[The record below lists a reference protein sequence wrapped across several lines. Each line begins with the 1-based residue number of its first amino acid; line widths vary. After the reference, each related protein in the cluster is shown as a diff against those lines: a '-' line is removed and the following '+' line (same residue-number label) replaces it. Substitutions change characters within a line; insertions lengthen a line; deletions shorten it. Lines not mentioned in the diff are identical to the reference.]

1 MSRKWLNASSDLQC
15 TYQKSL
21 KKEKERCRNLISS
34 RADGMK
40 QKKHV
45 IVVIASPNKLQ
56 QDLQPLYQLRKNDT
70 QGMIAA
76 TLTLQQ
82 HKNKR
87 KETPILTHL
96 EQQLFLIWSRVHSSP

>member
-21 KKEKERCRNLISS
+21 KKEKERCRNLISL

-45 IVVIASPNKLQ
+45 IVVIPSPNKLQ
-56 QDLQPLYQLRKNDT
+56 QDLQPLYQLRKNDC
-70 QGMIAA
+70 GHAYSA
-76 TLTLQQ
+76 TA
-82 HKNKR
+82 
-87 KETPILTHL
+87 
-96 EQQLFLIWSRVHSSP
+96 

>member
-1 MSRKWLNASSDLQC
+1 MSRKWLSRSSDLQC

-21 KKEKERCRNLISS
+21 KKEKEKCRNLISS

-45 IVVIASPNKLQ
+45 IVVIPSPNKLQ

-82 HKNKR
+82 HKNER
-87 KETPILTHL
+87 KETPNLTHL
-96 EQQLFLIWSRVHSSP
+96 EQQLFLIWSRAT